1 MASGYYFT
9 NIEWVEGVASYLQ
22 WNISFHAES
31 DVYLTVSCP
40 SGDIMGNG
48 TSYTKTVSIE
58 TDYDLTENI
67 MDMISVNNAEGRR
80 YSFKLVPVNDESIV
94 VIATR
99 TAFTD
104 DTAPALSLY
113 SNKDDGVGVT
123 IGEKATKAGFNV
135 NMDSVF
141 NSPVTVAD
149 KLTVSKNGIAVTGA
163 STFSSNVTASGIV
176 KGTYFTASSASG
188 TSSFYKTSVSRA
200 FTQTGASYSSSF
212 AGALTCS
219 KSLSVTGD
227 LSLTGVNASHTIAG
241 TVECKK
247 DVTCD
252 KDLEVTGDLTIGGTA
267 WLDLVYPVG
276 SIYLNGNEID
286 PADYF
291 GGTWVSMGESDA
303 IYGYVYLR
311 TA

>member
-1 MASGYYFT
+1 MTSGYYFT

-163 STFSSNVTASGIV
+163 STFSTTVTGSGQI
-176 KGTYFTASSASG
+176 KATYFTASSTSTA
-188 TSSFYKTSVSRA
+188 SSFYGMTVARGFSQSGSSYSVQFAGATTCKKTLSV
-200 FTQTGASYSSSF
+200 TQGITQSGSGYSSSF
-212 AGALTCS
+212 AG
-219 KSLSVTGD
+219 
-227 LSLTGVNASHTIAG
+227 
-241 TVECKK
+241 
-247 DVTCD
+247 DVTC
-252 KDLEVTGDLTIGGTA
+252 KKGLEVTGDLTIGGTA